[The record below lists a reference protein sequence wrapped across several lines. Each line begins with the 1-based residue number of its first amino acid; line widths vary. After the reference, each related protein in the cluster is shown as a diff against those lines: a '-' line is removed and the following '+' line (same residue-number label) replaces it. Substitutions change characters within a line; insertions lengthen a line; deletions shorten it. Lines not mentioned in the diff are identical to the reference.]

1 MAENRATKSGLAAE
15 AHSKIQSK
23 YDPALASQI
32 LLWMKDVMGE
42 PLADIDTSGEREP
55 FYQLLK
61 DGQVLCRLINV
72 LQPGSIPEKK
82 INNTKMAFKCMENI
96 NLFLDQ
102 VKKLGVPAEETF
114 QTVDL
119 WEQQNLTSVLICL
132 QSLARKASKFGFKSI
147 GPKEAEANVRQFT
160 DEQLKAGQGVISL
173 QYGSNKGANQ
183 SGINFG
189 NTRHM

>member
-23 YDPALASQI
+23 YDPQLASQ
-32 LLWMKDVMGE
+32 LLIWLKDVMNLE
-42 PLADIDTSGEREP
+42 DVDTSGDRET
-55 FYQLLK
+55 FYKLLK

-96 NLFLDQ
+96 NLFLEN
-102 VKKLGVPAEETF
+102 VRKLGVPAEETF

-119 WEQQNLTSVLICL
+119 WEQQNLSSVLICL
-132 QSLARKASKFGFKSI
+132 QSLARKASKFGFKSL
-147 GPKEAEANVRQFT
+147 GPKEAEANVRSFS
-160 DEQLKAGQGVISL
+160 DEQLKAGQGIISL

>member
-23 YDPALASQI
+23 YDTALAGQT
-32 LLWMKDVMGE
+32 LEWMKDVMQLE
-42 PLADIDTSGEREP
+42 DIDTSGDREK
-55 FYQLLK
+55 FYELLK

-96 NLFLDQ
+96 NLFLEQ

-132 QSLARKASKFGFKSI
+132 QSLARKASKFGFRSI
-147 GPKEAEANVRQFT
+147 GPKEAEANVRQFS

-173 QYGSNKGANQ
+173 QYGSNKGATQ

>member
-1 MAENRATKSGLAAE
+1 MSENRATKSGLAAE
-15 AHSKIQSK
+15 AHKKIQSK
-23 YDPALASQI
+23 YDPELASQI
-32 LLWMKDVMGE
+32 LLWMKEVMGNE
-42 PLADIDTSGEREP
+42 NLDTSGDRET
-55 FYQLLK
+55 FYKQLK

-82 INNTKMAFKCMENI
+82 INNTTMAFKCMENI
-96 NLFLDQ
+96 NLFLEQ

-119 WEQQNLTSVLICL
+119 WEEQNLTSVLICL
-132 QSLARKASKFGFKSI
+132 QSLARKASKFGFRSI
-147 GPKEAEANVRQFT
+147 GPKEAEANVRQFS
-160 DEQLKAGQGVISL
+160 DEQLKAGQNIISL

>member
-1 MAENRATKSGLAAE
+1 MADYRATKSGLAAE

-32 LLWMKDVMGE
+32 LLWMKDVMGLE
-42 PLADIDTSGEREP
+42 DIDTSGDRDA
-55 FYQLLK
+55 FYKLLK

-82 INNTKMAFKCMENI
+82 INNSTMAFKCMENI
-96 NLFLDQ
+96 NLFLEQ

-119 WEQQNLTSVLICL
+119 WEAQNLTSVLICL
-132 QSLARKASKFGFKSI
+132 QSVARKASKFGFKSI

-160 DEQLKAGQGVISL
+160 E
-173 QYGSNKGANQ
+173 
-183 SGINFG
+183 
-189 NTRHM
+189 

>member
-1 MAENRATKSGLAAE
+1 MADYRATKSGLAAE

-23 YDPALASQI
+23 YDPALASQV
-32 LLWMKDVMGE
+32 LLWMKDVMGLE
-42 PLADIDTSGEREP
+42 DIDTSGDRDA
-55 FYQLLK
+55 FYKLLK

-82 INNTKMAFKCMENI
+82 INNSTMAFKCMENI
-96 NLFLDQ
+96 NLFLEQ

-119 WEQQNLTSVLICL
+119 WEAQNLTSVLICL
-132 QSLARKASKFGFKSI
+132 QSVARKASKFGFKSI

-160 DEQLKAGQGVISL
+160 EEQLKAGQNIISL

>member
-1 MAENRATKSGLAAE
+1 MSENRATKSGLAAE
-15 AHSKIQSK
+15 AHKKIQSK
-23 YDPALASQI
+23 YDPELASQV
-32 LLWMKDVMGE
+32 LFWMKEVMGDE
-42 PLADIDTSGEREP
+42 SLDTSGDRET
-55 FYQLLK
+55 FYRQLK
-61 DGQVLCRLINV
+61 DGQVLCRLINI

-82 INNTKMAFKCMENI
+82 INNTTMAFKCMENI

-119 WEQQNLTSVLICL
+119 WEEQNLTSVLICL

-147 GPKEAEANVRQFT
+147 GPKEAEANVRQFS
-160 DEQLKAGQGVISL
+160 DEQLKAGQNIISL

>member
-23 YDPALASQI
+23 YDPALASQV
-32 LLWMKDVMGE
+32 LVWMKDVMGDNVE
-42 PLADIDTSGEREP
+42 EIDTSGDREP

-61 DGQVLCRLINV
+61 DGQVLCRLINI

-82 INNTKMAFKCMENI
+82 INNSKMAFKCMENI